1 MAYTAEKVIKEVEAV
16 DNKEYKL
23 YEPSVEKDM
32 LDKEVTI
39 KKLVGSYSLDDLQ
52 HQKQQYEAQIAHM
65 EAQIV
70 IVNDKIAAI
79 ENLVVDLV
87 TEIK

>member
-39 KKLVGSYSLDDLQ
+39 KKLVGSYRLDRLEQ
-52 HQKQQYEAQIAHM
+52 ERSQYQDDIARS
-65 EAQIV
+65 EERIV
-70 IVNDKIAAI
+70 DINNKIAAI
-79 ENLVVDLV
+79 VVSS
-87 TEIK
+87 TTK